1 MPESIVEMPLK
12 SLPEQIAEWLIGEI
26 SEERLEPGQRVTEQY
41 VADRCKVSRGP
52 VRDAF
57 RMVEK
62 MGLVQLLPRRGVVV
76 TPLDPQELEDLFE
89 IRTALTRCAI
99 RKLIRNARDEQIQA
113 LFDEANE
120 LLALVAYEDRFFA
133 ASNTLGER
141 FLEIAGSHKLRE
153 FMEPVHLQ
161 IMRYRHHGFSS
172 LAARQASAAGYR
184 DLAAALAERDE
195 AAALETLETVGDRLK
210 GEVLRVFSP
219 SLQEGEKK

>member
-1 MPESIVEMPLK
+1 MTETVVEMPLK
-12 SLPEQIAEWLIGEI
+12 SLPEQIAEWLIREI
-26 SEERLEPGQRVTEQY
+26 SEERLEPGQRVTEQF

-62 MGLVQLLPRRGVVV
+62 LGLVQLHPRRGVVV
-76 TPLDPQELEDLFE
+76 TPLDPAELEDLFE
-89 IRTALTRCAI
+89 IRTALTRCVI
-99 RKLIRNARDEQIQA
+99 RKLIRNASDEQVGA
-113 LFDEANE
+113 LFDGAQE
-120 LLALVAYEDRFFA
+120 LLALVAREDRFFA
-133 ASNTLGER
+133 ASNALGER
-141 FLEIAGSHKLRE
+141 FLEMAGSRKLQE

-195 AAALETLETVGDRLK
+195 TAALETLETVGARLK
-210 GEVLRVFSP
+210 EEVLRAFSP
-219 SLQEGEKK
+219 SVQKGEKK